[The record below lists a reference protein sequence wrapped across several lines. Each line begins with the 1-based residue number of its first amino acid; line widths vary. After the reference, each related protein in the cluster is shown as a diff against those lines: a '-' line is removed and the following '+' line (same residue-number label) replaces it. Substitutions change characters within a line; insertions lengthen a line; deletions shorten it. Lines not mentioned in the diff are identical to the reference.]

1 MTKASGAAPGSSLQ
15 KAASSGAL
23 HQAPLLAV
31 LVVLWMLLWGEL
43 SILNLVIGIAFA
55 FAVTRVYYLPP
66 VELSGRFNVFWFSV
80 FIGRFLGSVA
90 VASFSVAF
98 LAVDVRSKPTSAIVG
113 VQLRTRS
120 DLITTLVSIVISLIP
135 GSLVVETDRSRS
147 IVYLHVL
154 NTRSMADVK
163 AMRRQVLRIEA
174 SIVKA
179 LGSVDDIR
187 RTR

>member
-1 MTKASGAAPGSSLQ
+1 MSKASGTASGSSAQ
-15 KAASSGAL
+15 KGANPGRW

-43 SILNLVIGIAFA
+43 SILNLLIGIVFA
-55 FAVTRVYYLPP
+55 VAVTRIFYLPP
-66 VELSGRFNVFWFSV
+66 VELSGRFNVLWFTV

-98 LAVDVRSKPTSAIVG
+98 LALNLRSTPTSSIVG

-147 IVYLHVL
+147 ILYLHVL
-154 NTRSMADVK
+154 NTRSMDDVK
-163 AMRRQVLRIEA
+163 AMRKQVLAIEA
-174 SIVKA
+174 SLVKA
-179 LGSVDDIR
+179 LGSADDVR